1 MRRFFVAAVIFAA
14 ACDST
19 PPAQQTSAQRA
30 ELRTINSTPPQPA
43 KLEPPPMLSDEAP
56 PPKPKVMPWEEPK
69 AIVFSPE
76 DEKVRASLPFSP
88 AIGMDPIDGSKIS
101 IRAAT
106 PMFEYKGKI
115 YYFSSEANRN
125 QFKAN
130 PEAGLKGGMMR
141 L

>member
-1 MRRFFVAAVIFAA
+1 MLAAA

-56 PPKPKVMPWEEPK
+56 PPKPKALPWEEPK

-106 PMFEYKGKI
+106 PMLEYKGKI
-115 YYFSSEANRN
+115 YYFSSEANKRM
-125 QFKAN
+125 FASN
-130 PEAGLKGGMMR
+130 PEHALKDGFMK